1 MSRYERDLSPMVAR
15 AVLCFFT
22 AVLDALLLLD
32 LAVLFKFEFVMRW
45 IYFAMFFGS
54 LLWFIVVV
62 TLIWEKKTNGRKHK
76 RPYQFMAVGAVCTV
90 SLIVSASG
98 LYLDVMKSYALIVD
112 TLITFA
118 FLAIFV
124 RLSKDKINTR

>member
-1 MSRYERDLSPMVAR
+1 MNQYEKDLWPIVAR
-15 AVLCFFT
+15 GVLGFFT
-22 AVLDALLLLD
+22 TALGALLLLD
-32 LAVLFKFEFVMRW
+32 LAVFLKFEFAVQW

-62 TLIWEKKTNGRKHK
+62 TLLWEWKTNGRKHR
-76 RPYQFMAVGAVCTV
+76 RPYQFMAVEVVCTV
-90 SLIVSASG
+90 ALAVSATG
-98 LYLDVMKSYALIVD
+98 FLFEVMKSYAIIVD

-124 RLSKDKINTR
+124 HFCRGKFSMQ